1 MSYLMISPSRIA
13 ASGPPSAAS
22 GAPQGKGPT
31 PAAAQHVF
39 TMGCVDSWWGGQGY
53 IIQRLAGAVN
63 YDTGGAISFS
73 IHPSGELGDEPVI
86 MEGLKDGTIDMAALS
101 TTKLAPL
108 TKVFTV
114 LDVPFMFAAPAD
126 MLDFLYASP
135 TKHTAAFE
143 AMLEQAG
150 KDCKFH
156 ILTVSMTGRRDFVS
170 RKPVTS
176 VDDIVGLKMRLMAN
190 PVHLDAWE
198 AAGAH
203 TMTLPWGEVYTSLQT
218 GTIDAAEMTGT
229 DYLEE
234 SFGEVAPYWMGTNH
248 ITFTSFVAISNK
260 AWDSL
265 ASEQQ
270 SILKADAVSDGY
282 LDSNMFMGLSDS
294 LLRQIKQSAKVMT
307 FPTDEEL
314 TKLKEKVL
322 PAMLDKYSGD
332 IGMDVIAAL
341 GEKDAVINKW
351 YSSHK

>member
-156 ILTVSMTGRRDFVS
+156 ILTVSMTVR
-170 RKPVTS
+170 
-176 VDDIVGLKMRLMAN
+176 I
-190 PVHLDAWE
+190 
-198 AAGAH
+198 
-203 TMTLPWGEVYTSLQT
+203 
-218 GTIDAAEMTGT
+218 
-229 DYLEE
+229 
-234 SFGEVAPYWMGTNH
+234 
-248 ITFTSFVAISNK
+248 
-260 AWDSL
+260 
-265 ASEQQ
+265 
-270 SILKADAVSDGY
+270 
-282 LDSNMFMGLSDS
+282 
-294 LLRQIKQSAKVMT
+294 
-307 FPTDEEL
+307 
-314 TKLKEKVL
+314 
-322 PAMLDKYSGD
+322 
-332 IGMDVIAAL
+332 
-341 GEKDAVINKW
+341 
-351 YSSHK
+351 